1 MRDVRGNYKMLSCT
15 NIRLS
20 CAEKKLIDDVSLT
33 IPLGTVTLLIGPN
46 GAGKST
52 LLKILSGDIK
62 PDTGQV
68 TLDQQ
73 ALYTFPPLDLARRR
87 AVVAQQTHIM
97 FNLSVRE
104 IIQFGCEAVKRTHH
118 IEMAAQRC
126 RCEHLLTRRY
136 HTLSG
141 GEQARVHLARAL
153 AQLGADNT
161 SGYLLL
167 DEPVASLDPEQ
178 QHLTMQLIHD
188 VASSGIGVFATLHD
202 LNLTSQYADQIAM
215 MQQGKI
221 KYRGQV
227 HEIICA
233 RPIEDVF
240 NIALTGQIIQ
250 GKKIV
255 ATMPLSV

>member
-1 MRDVRGNYKMLSCT
+1 MLSCSHI
-15 NIRLS
+15 NFA
-20 CAEKKLIDDVSLT
+20 CPEKKLLDDVSLT
-33 IPLGTVTLLIGPN
+33 IPPATVTLLIGPN

-62 PDTGQV
+62 PDIGHV
-68 TLDQQ
+68 ALDQQ
-73 ALYTFPPLDLARRR
+73 ALSTFSPLDLARCR
-87 AVVAQQTHIM
+87 AVVAQQTIVT

-104 IIQFGCEAVKRTHH
+104 IIQFGCMAVKRTHH
-118 IEMAAQRC
+118 IDIAAQRC
-126 RCEHLLTRRY
+126 RCEHLLNRRY

-188 VASSGIGVFATLHD
+188 IATSGIGVLATLHD

-221 KYRGQV
+221 KYRGQA
-227 HEIICA
+227 HEIVCEK
-233 RPIEDVF
+233 PISDVF
-240 NIALTGQIIQ
+240 NIGLITQKIQ
-250 GKKIV
+250 GKQTV
-255 ATMPLSV
+255 ATTPSGKKQA